1 MATPRAPTTAPTSRG
16 DAGSRELLLRA
27 ADTLMTESGTAD
39 ASLHAIARRAGVTAP
54 LATYHF
60 GSKQGLLLALVE
72 RVTGRSRGQM
82 EALLALDVDARTRLR
97 LHITGIVR
105 TYARHPWLLS
115 LLNQLL
121 RGPDEA
127 AAARVK
133 AEFVTPL
140 IDTQRRI
147 VEDGIASGQFRAV
160 DPEQLYFIIIGA
172 CQYLFSA
179 RETIGAAM
187 GGRPAQPAFA
197 RTFAGTVADIM
208 IGGLNVSDGNVERE

>member
-1 MATPRAPTTAPTSRG
+1 MTAPRARATAPASRG
-16 DAGSRELLLRA
+16 DTASRELLLKA
-27 ADTLMTESGTAD
+27 ADALMTESGSAN

-82 EALLALDVDARTRLR
+82 AALLALDVDARTRLR

-105 TYARHPWLLS
+105 TYARHPWLLA

-133 AEFVTPL
+133 AEFVAPL

-147 VEDGIASGQFRAV
+147 IEDGIATGQFRAV

-179 RETIGAAM
+179 RATIGAAM
-187 GGRPAQPAFA
+187 GDRPAQPAFA
-197 RTFAGTVADIM
+197 RSFAGTVADIVM
-208 IGGLNVSDGNVERE
+208 GGLNASDRDLERE